1 MKIQIFH
8 TVLTL
13 MLIAILAG
21 FANPAE
27 AEIFEGMPDVVVC
40 EIEIPQQ
47 RRTGRVVFYLD
58 AQEDGGMTR
67 YTSLGV
73 APMQVRIAADGTI
86 SKDNLGDCAGKT
98 VKELRQ
104 ADRAFDVE

>member
-8 TVLTL
+8 TVMTL
-13 MLIAILAG
+13 VFITILAG
-21 FANPAE
+21 FASPVR

-47 RRTGRVVFYLD
+47 GRKGRVVFYVD
-58 AQEDGGMTR
+58 AQEDGRMTR
-67 YTSLGV
+67 YTSLGA
-73 APMQVRIAADGTI
+73 APMQVRIAADGTL